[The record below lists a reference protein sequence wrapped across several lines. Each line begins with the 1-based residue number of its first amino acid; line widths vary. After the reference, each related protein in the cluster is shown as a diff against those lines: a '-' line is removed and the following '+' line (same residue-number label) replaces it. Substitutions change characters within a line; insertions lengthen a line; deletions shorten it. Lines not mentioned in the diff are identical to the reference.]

1 MLKAL
6 KAFSHAGIEVEAG
19 QEVNPY
25 TFEADDVQG
34 LIRKG
39 LLEDTEAKKQEPKAV
54 APKVVAARSKTK

>member
-19 QEVNPY
+19 QEVKPF

-39 LLEDTEAKKQEPKAV
+39 LLEDTEAKKT
-54 APKVVAARSKTK
+54 RTKGGSPESGSRKE